1 MLPPSNR
8 IIFWEGRYNIIKTS
22 HIKRLHQTCASQ
34 DNNTI
39 LFEHHSY
46 FKRLHRVTAATAQCL
61 EHGLEY
67 KRLVYS
73 VYSESGP
80 FNYFLICRNQ
90 TSVVYCSQLHPHPLA
105 YLVAIVWPLCCS
117 NEYELLYGHQAV
129 WFYSLLQILSN
140 RGCPRQYREEITP
153 KYVFLLRRSLL
164 NINLKCCQ
172 CNNLDGRIIPLA
184 THTFIT
190 FHQSAALQKCFCRGA
205 GSDMP
210 GPHNVVQDEL
220 STAPFR

>member
-8 IIFWEGRYNIIKTS
+8 IILWEGRYNITKTS

-46 FKRLHRVTAATAQCL
+46 FERLHRVTAATAQCL

-90 TSVVYCSQLHPHPLA
+90 TSFVYCSQLHSHPLA
-105 YLVAIVWPLCCS
+105 YLVAIVWPLCC
-117 NEYELLYGHQAV
+117 LQWIWIIV
-129 WFYSLLQILSN
+129 WLWIYSLLQILSN
-140 RGCPRQYREEITP
+140 GGCSRQYREEITP
-153 KYVFLLRRSLL
+153 KYVFLLRRSPLK
-164 NINLKCCQ
+164 INPKCCRY
-172 CNNLDGRIIPLA
+172 NNLDPRIIPLA
-184 THTFIT
+184 THTFVT
-190 FHQSAALQKCFCRGA
+190 FHQSAALQKCFCRGV

-210 GPHNVVQDEL
+210 GPLNVVQDKL